1 MGDNRGNA
9 RKHCAEYGDGQR
21 EGGRAVS
28 SKLALCMEPADET
41 ARRESRAGTGSRAL
55 PECRK
60 DKAA

>member
-1 MGDNRGNA
+1 MGDNRNNV
-9 RKHCAEYGDGQR
+9 RRHCAECGDGR
-21 EGGRAVS
+21 GAGGRAAS
-28 SKLALCMEPADET
+28 PKLALCMEPADET